1 MRKLL
6 VAAAMLA
13 LAGCSTTPR
22 PLVPDTAQ
30 GPASYVCYNSAA
42 ATPDEVRAI
51 AERQCA
57 KSNLGVASLIGQSW
71 VPWRCGL
78 LTPSVAAFQCGSPS
92 LWPAPLPPLAVPSAP
107 PAQ

>member
-6 VAAAMLA
+6 VAAAAMA
-13 LAGCSTTPR
+13 LAGCSTGPR

-42 ATPDEVRAI
+42 SSPEEVRGI

-57 KSNLGVASLIGQSW
+57 KSGLGVAGLIGQSFT
-71 VPWRCGL
+71 PLRCGM
-78 LTPSVAAFQCGSPS
+78 LTPSVAAFQCGYGGTTW
-92 LWPAPLPPLAVPSAP
+92 LAPLPPLQAP
-107 PAQ
+107 AEQ

>member
-6 VAAAMLA
+6 GAAAALA
-13 LAGCSTTPR
+13 LAGCSTDPR

-42 ATPDEVRAI
+42 SSPEEVLAI

-57 KSNLGVASLIGQSW
+57 KSGLGVAGLIGQSFT
-71 VPWRCGL
+71 PLRCGV
-78 LTPSVAAFQCGSPS
+78 LTPSVAAFQCGYATQW
-92 LWPAPLPPLAVPSAP
+92 LAPLPPLQP
-107 PAQ
+107 PVLQQ